1 MMKNKRLHFS
11 ILILVVVIACSLV
24 YKSASSPIIVE
35 GTVDHK
41 VITGLKG
48 DTSYTILVNRMIDNR
63 SWILLKDKSY
73 GEFFPKKDNNT
84 FISKSLEDKMKSE
97 YSDIK
102 YLVSIRLDSRDPING
117 IDKGE
122 ALAYFVS
129 KEDFNKKKIGDKVK
143 YIMINPLHQPFTND
157 HYISLQSI
165 KNEAIMMLKVVILA
179 MCFERDITF
188 VISELKAKASL
199 KEFTGF

>member
-73 GEFFPKKDNNT
+73 EEFFSKKDNNT

-102 YLVSIRLDSRDPING
+102 YLVSIRLDSRDSING

-129 KEDFNKKKIGDKVK
+129 KEDFNKMKIGDKVK
-143 YIMINPLHQPFTND
+143 YIMINPLHQPFTKD
-157 HYISLQSI
+157 HHITLQSI
-165 KNEAIMMLKVVILA
+165 KSEAITMLKVVILA
-179 MCFERDITF
+179 MCFEGDITF

-199 KEFTGF
+199 REFAGF

>member
-1 MMKNKRLHFS
+1 MMKNKGLHFS

-48 DTSYTILVNRMIDNR
+48 DTSYIILVNRMIDNR

-73 GEFFPKKDNNT
+73 EEFFSKKDNNT

-129 KEDFNKKKIGDKVK
+129 KEDFNKMKIGDKVK
-143 YIMINPLHQPFTND
+143 YEVSRSTVD
-157 HYISLQSI
+157 TI
-165 KNEAIMMLKVVILA
+165 KRFLEYY
-179 MCFERDITF
+179 
-188 VISELKAKASL
+188 
-199 KEFTGF
+199 